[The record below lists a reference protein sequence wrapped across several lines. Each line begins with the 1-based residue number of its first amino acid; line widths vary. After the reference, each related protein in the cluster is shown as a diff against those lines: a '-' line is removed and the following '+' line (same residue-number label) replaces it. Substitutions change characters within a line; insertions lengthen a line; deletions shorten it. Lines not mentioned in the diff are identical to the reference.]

1 MKISRNKVTVIGAG
15 LSGCEASYQLL
26 KRGFAVDLYEMRPL
40 KSTPAHKTGD
50 FAELVCSNSLKSDVA
65 DTSSGLLK
73 TELKMLDSLLLK
85 CAYETSVEAGGA
97 LAVDRKLFS
106 ESVRKNL
113 EKYERFNL
121 ITEEVERIPAA
132 PVIVATGPLTGEKL
146 FDDIKSRTSDRL
158 FFFDAVAP
166 IVDASSVDPEKSFE
180 SGRYGKGDGYINCP
194 MNKEEYDAFYNALV
208 NGETVPLKDFEG
220 KEVFEGCMPVEVMAK
235 RGYDTMRFGMLKP
248 VGLTDPKTGRR
259 PYAVLQL
266 RKETQD
272 GSAYNLV
279 GFQTNLKFSEQKRI
293 FSMIPALNHAEFL
306 RYGVMHR
313 NSYLYSPDC
322 LTRTFR
328 LKGDDAVYF
337 GGQITG
343 VEGYVE
349 SIMSGLLA
357 AIHLSR
363 EIDGLPEL
371 VPPKTTMCGALSRY
385 ITLHNKNFQPM
396 NSNFGILPAV
406 EGRDKNERRTNY
418 VARAVSDMENYV
430 NALNRDEELSR

>member
-1 MKISRNKVTVIGAG
+1 MKVKISRNKVAVIGAG

-85 CAYETSVEAGGA
+85 CAYETRVEAGGA

-113 EKYERFNL
+113 EKFEKFNL
-121 ITEEVERIPAA
+121 VTEEVERIPAA

-146 FDDIKSRTSDRL
+146 FEDIKSRTLNRL

-363 EIDGLPEL
+363 EMIFS
-371 VPPKTTMCGALSRY
+371 VM
-385 ITLHNKNFQPM
+385 KNCLLLF
-396 NSNFGILPAV
+396 N
-406 EGRDKNERRTNY
+406 
-418 VARAVSDMENYV
+418 
-430 NALNRDEELSR
+430 